1 VKKNRSGKA
10 RNIVAKN
17 AGDDSARDVVEK
29 AQREGKAGR
38 GPGARLVL
46 FLRQVLD
53 ELGKVVTP
61 TRKELVNYTLVVLV
75 FVLIMMAFVSVLDL
89 FFGWGVSWVFGDGRS
104 LFG

>member
-1 VKKNRSGKA
+1 M
-10 RNIVAKN
+10 AKN
-17 AGDDSARDVVEK
+17 AGDDSAKDVVEK
-29 AQREGKAGR
+29 AQREGKAGQGKAGR
-38 GPGARLVL
+38 GPWARLVL